1 MTALLVTSTA
11 GGTGKTATA
20 VALAT
25 LARGRGAT
33 AGYMKPK
40 GTRPEGTVDRAR
52 DQDAAFA
59 REALGLG
66 TDRDDLEP
74 VVYSQTLVREVL
86 RGNKTPG
93 DLQTRVASA
102 FDRVAA
108 GADLVVLEGGDC
120 LATGE
125 LVGLSDP
132 AVAERLDAE
141 VVLVDRYTGPADVDA
156 VLDATRHIGDRLRG
170 VLYNDVP
177 AAAVDELTDLV
188 VPALADRGVE
198 TLGVVP
204 HDEAMAGLTVGE
216 LADCLGADVLTP
228 GVDTGGRVERFAVGA
243 MSARAALRA
252 FRRTRNAAVITGGD
266 RPDVQTAALEA
277 GGVSCLV
284 LTGGYTPSDGVLG
297 RATAEGVPVLLVGTQ
312 TRTAVDRTERFLRTG
327 RTQRRETVDRMAD
340 HLETRVDVD
349 ALLDL

>member
-1 MTALLVTSTA
+1 MTAVLVTSTA
-11 GGTGKTATA
+11 GGTGKTAVA
-20 VALAT
+20 LALAT
-25 LARGRGAT
+25 LARERGAT
-33 AGYMKPK
+33 VGYVKPK

-59 REALGLG
+59 REALGLEA
-66 TDRDDLEP
+66 DRDDLEP

-86 RGNKTPG
+86 RGNETAG
-93 DLQTRVASA
+93 ALGARVEAA
-102 FDRVAA
+102 FERVAA
-108 GADLVVLEGGDC
+108 GTDLVVLEGGDC

-141 VVLVDRYTGPADVDA
+141 VVLVDRYAGPDDVDR
-156 VLDATRHIGDRLRG
+156 VLDAARRVGDRLQG

-177 AAAVDELTDLV
+177 ATAVDELTDLV

-204 HDEAMAGLTVGE
+204 HDEGMAGLTVGE
-216 LADCLGADVLTP
+216 LADCLGAEMLTP
-228 GVDTGGRVERFAVGA
+228 GVDTDSRVERFAVGA
-243 MSARAALRA
+243 TGARAALRA

-277 GGVSCLV
+277 GGVACLV
-284 LTGGYTPSDGVLG
+284 LTGGYTPSDSVLA
-297 RATAEGVPVLLVGTQ
+297 RATDEGVPVLLVETP
-312 TRTAVDRTERFLRTG
+312 TRTAIDRTERFLRAG
-327 RTQRRETVDRMAD
+327 RTQRRETVDRMAE
-340 HLETRVDVD
+340 HLEARVDVD
-349 ALLDL
+349 GVLDP